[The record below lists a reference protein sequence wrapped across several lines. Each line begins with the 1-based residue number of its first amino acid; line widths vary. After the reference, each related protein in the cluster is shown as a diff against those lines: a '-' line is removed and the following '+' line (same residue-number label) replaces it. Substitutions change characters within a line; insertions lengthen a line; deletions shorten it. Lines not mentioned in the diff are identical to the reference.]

1 MRERK
6 ASNEA
11 GYVHIII
18 PGFLL
23 VLVLIGIG
31 VLIGYAVW
39 AK

>member
-1 MRERK
+1 MKERR

-18 PGFLL
+18 PGLLL